1 MSESKASNVKMKKR
15 HDNILWQ
22 KEMCIM
28 AYKTEAELWDVYT
41 KDREKTGKCHKRGER
56 MQKGDYHLVVHVCIF
71 NSRNELLIQQRQP
84 FKKGW
89 SNMWDITV
97 GGSALQGESSSQAA
111 EREVLEEIG
120 LKLDL
125 SDTRPDFTINFEDG
139 FDDYYLLE
147 MEVDPDK
154 LRLQEEE
161 VQAVRWVS
169 REEVLRMQEQGI
181 MIPYW
186 FLDKLFEVRGYD
198 AHGNQQYDM
207 RIEFATLHNLA
218 SWMSLVEIV
227 RANFPGLET
236 EEELAAYRDTVVK
249 NMERQS
255 AICALQGNIVVGI
268 LLFSEEHNMLSCM
281 AVHPEYRRKG
291 IAKGMI
297 ELMLT
302 KMDRTKDITVT
313 TFREDDPKGEAPR
326 ALYQSLG
333 FRSERLCVEQG
344 YPSQVFVLERI

>member
-1 MSESKASNVKMKKR
+1 
-15 HDNILWQ
+15 
-22 KEMCIM
+22 M
-28 AYKTEAELWDVYT
+28 ADKTEAELWDVYT
-41 KDREKTGKCHKRGER
+41 KDREKTGRCHKRGEK
-56 MQKGDYHLVVHVCIF
+56 MPKGDYHVVVHVCIF

-97 GGSALQGESSSQAA
+97 GGSALQGETSSQAA

-120 LKLDL
+120 LQLDL
-125 SDTRPDFTINFEDG
+125 SHTRPDFTINFDDG

-147 MEVDPDK
+147 MEVDTAK
-154 LRLQEEE
+154 LHLQEEE

-169 REEVLRMQEQGI
+169 REEVLRMQEQGT

-207 RIEFATLHNLA
+207 RIEFASLHNLA

-236 EEELAAYRDTVVK
+236 EEELAAYRDTVMK

-268 LLFSEEHNMLSCM
+268 LLFSEKHNMLSCM
-281 AVHPEYRRKG
+281 AVHPEYRRRG

-302 KMDRTKDITVT
+302 KLDRTKDITVT

-333 FRSERLCVEQG
+333 FRPDRLCVELG
-344 YPSQVFVLERI
+344 YPSQVFVLERS